1 MAMRFGSRL
10 ILWAVWMV
18 AVAFAVGLASM
29 VWAEA
34 VKPEPVGIS
43 SDRRFEDFGDG
54 TIRDRETG
62 LIWTSKDYWQME
74 NKWLNWYTA
83 NEYVQRMNNKKFAGY
98 TNWRLPTVE
107 EAASL
112 YNRRKRNID
121 KDGDKIFIDPIFS
134 KGAGW
139 STWTSEGKQNKA
151 LVVSYKDEGGE
162 TYQDKISGTD
172 AFLRPVRGPSS

>member
-10 ILWAVWMV
+10 ILCVVWM
-18 AVAFAVGLASM
+18 AAAAFAIGLASM
-29 VWAEA
+29 VWAEV
-34 VKPEPVGIS
+34 VKPEPVGVS

-54 TIRDRETG
+54 TIRDQKTG

-98 TNWRLPTVE
+98 TNWRLPTVK

>member
-1 MAMRFGSRL
+1 
-10 ILWAVWMV
+10 
-18 AVAFAVGLASM
+18 
-29 VWAEA
+29 
-34 VKPEPVGIS
+34 
-43 SDRRFEDFGDG
+43 
-54 TIRDRETG
+54 
-62 LIWTSKDYWQME
+62 ME

-98 TNWRLPTVE
+98 TNWRLPTVK
-107 EAASL
+107 EATSL

-121 KDGDKIFIDPIFS
+121 KDGDKIFIDPIFF

-139 STWTSEGKQNKA
+139 STWTSEEKQNKA